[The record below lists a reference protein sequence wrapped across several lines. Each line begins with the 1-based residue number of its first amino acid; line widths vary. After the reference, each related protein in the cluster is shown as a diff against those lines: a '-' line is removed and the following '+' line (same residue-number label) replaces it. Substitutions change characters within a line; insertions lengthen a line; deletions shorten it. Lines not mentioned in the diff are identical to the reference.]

1 MSGLDNTSYTV
12 RSVTAATTATNN
24 DYFISVTPGANPTN
38 VALPAP
44 TSVQPGRVYVVR
56 RAATAT
62 NVVNATGDING
73 SAAATHAVGAAGAI
87 SATTFVNTGTTWLSD
102 KASGS

>member
-24 DYFISVTPGANPTN
+24 DYFIAVSPGANPVN
-38 VALPAP
+38 IALPDP
-44 TSVQPGRVYVVR
+44 LTVQPGREYVIR
-56 RAATAT
+56 RDATAT
-62 NVVNATGDING
+62 NVVNATGNING
-73 SAAATHAVGAAGAI
+73 TGAATHAVGAAGAI
-87 SATTFVNTGTTWLSD
+87 SATVFVSNGTTWLSN